1 MYNYYT
7 SEEALERNNYN
18 TYELELELELSPFE
32 ATLSVLLAGC
42 TTDASDSLP
51 TVRLLEYLREA
62 TFTNFFSSQ

>member
-7 SEEALERNNYN
+7 RKVAVERNNYN
-18 TYELELELELSPFE
+18 TYELELELELSPCE

-51 TVRLLEYLREA
+51 IVRFLKYLSEA